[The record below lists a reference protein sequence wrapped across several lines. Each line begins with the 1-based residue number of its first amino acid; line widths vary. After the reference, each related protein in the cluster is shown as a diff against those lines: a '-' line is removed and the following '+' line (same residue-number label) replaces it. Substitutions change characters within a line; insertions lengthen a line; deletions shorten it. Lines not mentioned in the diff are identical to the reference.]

1 MEKMAQ
7 KIDLNV
13 HDDIIKNTNRCK
25 KDHSC
30 LSGFA
35 ADLCQVEMCIGE
47 KIHFIKCMNENIC
60 NYRIP
65 FGYSFVCTCP
75 VRKELYNKYKL

>member
-1 MEKMAQ
+1 MA
-7 KIDLNV
+7 KKNDLKV
-13 HDDIIKNTNRCK
+13 HDDIIKNTDRCK

-30 LSGFA
+30 LSGLTT
-35 ADLCQVEMCIGE
+35 DLCKVEMCVGD
-47 KIHFIKCMNENIC
+47 KIHFIKCLNEHIC

-75 VRKELYNKYKL
+75 VRKELYNRYKV

>member
-1 MEKMAQ
+1 M
-7 KIDLNV
+7 KIDNDV
-13 HDDIIKNTNRCK
+13 IKKTSRCK

-30 LSGFA
+30 LSGDI
-35 ADLCQVEMCIGE
+35 ADLCKVEMCVDD
-47 KIHFIKCMNENIC
+47 KVHFIKCNNEYAC

-75 VRKELYNKYKL
+75 VRKKIYNMYKV